1 MRTKQVRVNMSDKKA
16 RMGIGNKQERMGMRN
31 KQAKIEHVEKAG
43 VIRKKQTRRDD
54 EEKINKEGP

>member
-1 MRTKQVRVNMSDKKA
+1 MSDKKA